1 MQYNSEKILSATN
14 ELKILNLFSLL
25 SSNFHNMDSKDFIL
39 TINNNMTIIAD
50 FFDVDRVILY
60 SLDPEL
66 NFSLFEYK
74 KEKFPSHCDLNKNDI
89 PKVFPWLIS
98 ELNKNQP
105 QFFKGINQL
114 PHLATKEKSFLEN
127 EGISYIIWIPIFLQN
142 SLHAFLEFTNFSR
155 ISTWEDF
162 PQQIFLYLAN
172 IFLIPLVRKKNE
184 DKLASLYGS
193 LDQRINEKENELTTL
208 LNMQK
213 VLTTEL
219 HIDHVIQL
227 IADEARRLTNT
238 KLSTV

>member
-14 ELKILNLFSLL
+14 ELKILKLFSLL

-127 EGISYIIWIPIFLQN
+127 EGISSIIWIPIFLQN
-142 SLHAFLEFTNFSR
+142 SLHAFLEFTNFSCVR
-155 ISTWEDF
+155 NLGRFPSAIILISSE
-162 PQQIFLYLAN
+162 YLFHP
-172 IFLIPLVRKKNE
+172 I
-184 DKLASLYGS
+184 GS
-193 LDQRINEKENELTTL
+193 
-208 LNMQK
+208 
-213 VLTTEL
+213 
-219 HIDHVIQL
+219 
-227 IADEARRLTNT
+227 
-238 KLSTV
+238 